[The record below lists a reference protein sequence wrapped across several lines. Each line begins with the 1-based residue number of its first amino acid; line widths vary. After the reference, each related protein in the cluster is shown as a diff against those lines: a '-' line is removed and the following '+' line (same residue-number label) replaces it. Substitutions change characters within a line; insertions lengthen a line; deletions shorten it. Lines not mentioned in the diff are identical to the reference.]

1 MVGAFKS
8 LFHECLASLCLKKR
22 IENTAMKKLL
32 YTLLTL
38 AFFTVSSQAQ
48 RVLSLEEC
56 IEIAL
61 SNNLNIKRAR
71 NNAIGAKASVLQS
84 KMNFLPSLNANA
96 SHSWAEGLQF
106 DNTSGTLVNA
116 TTLGGGGGISAGVS
130 LFDGFSNVLG
140 LKRDKYL
147 YQAAEES
154 VRSNVQVT
162 EANIVEA
169 FLNVILTREGL
180 KIAEQRKDLLN
191 DQLDREEKR
200 ERAGVG
206 NMEAVYNFRSQVAQQ
221 DLTIVNQRNQLETR
235 KLTLIQLLLL
245 DPADQYEFEGVT
257 LNDSDLE
264 KEIEAYATVYDK
276 SVAFSPSIKSAELSL
291 KASENSLKIAQNAW
305 MPSLSASGRY
315 GSNWTS
321 NFRNQDGSVVE
332 ISQQL
337 EQNVRK
343 SAGISLN
350 IPIFNNFRVR
360 TQRQQSKINM
370 LNSEL
375 TLEQAKNTV
384 TNSIQQAYLN
394 LVNAKTSYAAAKE
407 SVLNLNTSFE
417 FAKNR
422 YENGTI
428 DFVTYLQ
435 SLNGKNRGEF
445 ELVQAKNRILFRQ
458 LVLDILTGELEMSTS
473 N

>member
-1 MVGAFKS
+1 
-8 LFHECLASLCLKKR
+8 
-22 IENTAMKKLL
+22 MKKIL

-38 AFFTVSSQAQ
+38 TILAGSSQAQ
-48 RVLSLEEC
+48 RVLTLEEC
-56 IEIAL
+56 IETAL
-61 SNNLNIKRAR
+61 ANNLDIKRAR
-71 NNAIGAKASVLQS
+71 NNAIGARASVLQS
-84 KMNFLPSLNANA
+84 KMSFLPSINA
-96 SHSWAEGLQF
+96 SASHNWAEGLQF

-116 TTLGGGGGISAGVS
+116 TTLGGGGGVSAGVTI
-130 LFDGFSNVLG
+130 FNGFSNILG
-140 LKRDKYL
+140 LKRDNYL
-147 YQAAEES
+147 YQASEEN
-154 VRSNVQVT
+154 VKSNIQVT

-169 FLNVILTREGL
+169 FLNVILTRESL
-180 KIAEQRKDLLN
+180 KIAEQRKELLN

-200 ERAGVG
+200 ESAGVG

-221 DLTIVNQRNQLETR
+221 ELTIVNQRNQLETR
-235 KLTLIQLLLL
+235 KLTLIQLLFL

-257 LNDSDLE
+257 MNDAELE
-264 KEIEAYATVYDK
+264 GEIEAYSEIYDK
-276 SVAFSPSIKSAELSL
+276 SIEFSPSIKAAELNL
-291 KASENSLKIAQNAW
+291 KASENSMKIAQNSW
-305 MPSLSASGRY
+305 LPSISASARY

-321 NFRNQDGSVVE
+321 NFRNQDGSVVD

-343 SAGISLN
+343 SAGLSLS

-360 TQRQQSKINM
+360 TQMQRSKINM

-375 TLEQAKNTV
+375 SLEQAKNTV

-394 LVNAKTSYAAAKE
+394 LVNAQTSYAAAKE
-407 SVLNLNTSFE
+407 SLTNLNTSFE

-428 DFVTYLQ
+428 DFFTYLQ

-445 ELVQAKNRILFRQ
+445 ELVQAKNRILFRR
-458 LVLDILTGELEMSTS
+458 LVLDILTGELEMSAS